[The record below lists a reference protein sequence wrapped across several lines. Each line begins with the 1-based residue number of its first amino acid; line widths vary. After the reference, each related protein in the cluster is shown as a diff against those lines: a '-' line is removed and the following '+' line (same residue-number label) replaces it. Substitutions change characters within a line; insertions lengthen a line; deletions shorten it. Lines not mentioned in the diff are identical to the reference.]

1 MLIRENGA
9 KSVDPAIGENVG
21 WNNAAFYWPVLLTQK
36 HINPVMFALD
46 QNKNGKAAVVDES
59 DILEGINPEE
69 VLKLSYS
76 GNLEDNF
83 GEEGTV
89 HHGDCFETRALKQTT
104 ASLYIE
110 RERNRDWKINPNVN
124 LDGEHYHGLY
134 SLNNGVFPFVY
145 RPYKYLLMRNGRD
158 AKADVMLME
167 LDEPTKW
174 IAQTYININEK
185 GNLMDRDSDTV
196 LANVRDTIL
205 DINMKE
211 RKFEDSTYCQ
221 WILEYSIK
229 KILKLRKNRVDWNAI
244 FKESD
249 ENE

>member
-1 MLIRENGA
+1 
-9 KSVDPAIGENVG
+9 
-21 WNNAAFYWPVLLTQK
+21 
-36 HINPVMFALD
+36 
-46 QNKNGKAAVVDES
+46 
-59 DILEGINPEE
+59 
-69 VLKLSYS
+69 
-76 GNLEDNF
+76 
-83 GEEGTV
+83 
-89 HHGDCFETRALKQTT
+89 
-104 ASLYIE
+104 
-110 RERNRDWKINPNVN
+110 
-124 LDGEHYHGLY
+124 
-134 SLNNGVFPFVY
+134 
-145 RPYKYLLMRNGRD
+145 MRNGRD